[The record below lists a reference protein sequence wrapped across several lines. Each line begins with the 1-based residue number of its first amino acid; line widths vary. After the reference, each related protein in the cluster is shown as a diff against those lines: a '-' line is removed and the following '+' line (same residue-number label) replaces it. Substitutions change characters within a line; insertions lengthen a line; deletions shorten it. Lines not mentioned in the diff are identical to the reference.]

1 MKTDLIK
8 DMFNILQMSVEH
20 RKRIH
25 NQLKAEQKV
34 AIAAGGFY
42 KRLTVKEHLERV
54 KFNPHIVE
62 RMDPSNGFKLIF
74 PRAEG
79 EDDTKYDKY
88 LRKAH
93 EIWQVTTGTLK
104 TCDVKASN
112 NSGIPKKK
120 KKPKKK
126 LTTTANAPP
135 VDPALADAGDE
146 GEALSSRMGDLSN
159 LVDLQTS
166 PTHNLDKRSSSNINA
181 IVAAGEGG
189 GTQFF
194 EKRQISAG
202 VSKTQSSSAGSSANV
217 KASAK
222 QVTSRLYP

>member
-1 MKTDLIK
+1 MIK
-8 DMFNILQMSVEH
+8 DMFKILQMSVEH

-25 NQLKAEQKV
+25 NQLKAEQKA

-62 RMDPSNGFKLIF
+62 RMDPSNGFRLIF

-126 LTTTANAPP
+126 LATTANAPP

-146 GEALSSRMGDLSN
+146 GEALSSRMGDISN
-159 LVDLQTS
+159 QLVDMHSS
-166 PTHNLDKRSSSNINA
+166 PTHNIDKRSSSNINGV
-181 IVAAGEGG
+181 VAGGEG

>member
-8 DMFNILQMSVEH
+8 DMFNILQISVEH
-20 RKRIH
+20 SKRLH
-25 NQLKAEQKV
+25 NQLKAEQKA
-34 AIAAGGFY
+34 AIAAGGFF

-74 PRAEG
+74 PKAEG

-146 GEALSSRMGDLSN
+146 GEALSLRIGDLSN
-159 LVDLQTS
+159 HLVDMQTS
-166 PTHNLDKRSSSNINA
+166 PVHNLDKRSSSNING
-181 IVAAGEGG
+181 IVVAGESA
-189 GTQFF
+189 TQFF

-202 VSKTQSSSAGSSANV
+202 VSKTQSSSATSSSNV

>member
-1 MKTDLIK
+1 VKTDLIK
-8 DMFNILQMSVEH
+8 DMFKILQMSVEH

-25 NQLKAEQKV
+25 NQLKAEQKA

-62 RMDPSNGFKLIF
+62 RMDPSNGFRLIF

-146 GEALSSRMGDLSN
+146 GEALSSRMGDISN
-159 LVDLQTS
+159 QLVEMHSS
-166 PTHNLDKRSSSNINA
+166 PTHNIDKRSSSNINGV
-181 IVAAGEGG
+181 VAGGEG

>member
-1 MKTDLIK
+1 
-8 DMFNILQMSVEH
+8 
-20 RKRIH
+20 
-25 NQLKAEQKV
+25 
-34 AIAAGGFY
+34 
-42 KRLTVKEHLERV
+42 VKEHLERV

-62 RMDPSNGFKLIF
+62 RMDPSNGFRLIF

-79 EDDTKYDKY
+79 EDDAKYDKY

-146 GEALSSRMGDLSN
+146 GEALSSRIGDLSN
-159 LVDLQTS
+159 QLVDMHSS
-166 PTHNLDKRSSSNINA
+166 PTHNIDKRSSSNINGV
-181 IVAAGEGG
+181 VAGGEG